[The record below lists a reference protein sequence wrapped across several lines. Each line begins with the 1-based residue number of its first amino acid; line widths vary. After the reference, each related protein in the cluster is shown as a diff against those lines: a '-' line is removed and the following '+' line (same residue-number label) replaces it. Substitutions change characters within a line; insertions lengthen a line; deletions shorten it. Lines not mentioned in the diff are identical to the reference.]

1 MGSLHEIGKSRGARG
16 VTGDSV
22 HRVHQWHQVIHDSG
36 RDAPSASRY
45 LFGNPG
51 AAAGQTWIA
60 ENAMM
65 MAIVWPL
72 LIVAVTLP
80 LAVHRYQGLSR

>member
-1 MGSLHEIGKSRGARG
+1 
-16 VTGDSV
+16 VTV
-22 HRVHQWHQVIHDSG
+22 T
-36 RDAPSASRY
+36 RD

-80 LAVHRYQGLSR
+80 LAVHRYQSLSR